1 MGREHTYTPIM
12 CRFKKEGDSVLK
24 KGLLRID
31 ILVNMEVKRDLHLM
45 TNHLVIRDLFVVKG

>member
-1 MGREHTYTPIM
+1 M

-31 ILVNMEVKRDLHLM
+31 ILVNMEVKRNLHLM